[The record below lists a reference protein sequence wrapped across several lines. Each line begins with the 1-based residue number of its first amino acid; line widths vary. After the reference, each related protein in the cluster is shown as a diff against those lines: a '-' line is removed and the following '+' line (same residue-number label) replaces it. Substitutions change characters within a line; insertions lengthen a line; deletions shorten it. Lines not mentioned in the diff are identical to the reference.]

1 MTIKNPA
8 KDPLKG
14 IAKVIQTV
22 GSGKTGLKTVDK
34 QKKQD
39 AILTKKLKKMAKRN
53 KVKTKPQIFDVTP
66 KPGSALSIQKETIT
80 MAKDGGLMEAIEK
93 VKAKK
98 MKAGGDPTKELV
110 GGQKKLD
117 KNKDGKI
124 SGEDF
129 KLLRAEPMK
138 LGGVVKM
145 GAGGGVCKGMGI
157 ARAGGKFKLR

>member
-1 MTIKNPA
+1 MRRRNINYFKKNPELIDPGETAESMAA
-8 KDPLKG
+8 KIAINPETVKG
-14 IAKVIQTV
+14 K
-22 GSGKTGLKTVDK
+22 
-34 QKKQD
+34 
-39 AILTKKLKKMAKRN
+39 
-53 KVKTKPQIFDVTP
+53 
-66 KPGSALSIQKETIT
+66 
-80 MAKDGGLMEAIEK
+80 KDGGLMKAIEK
-93 VKAKK
+93 VKAKE
-98 MKAGGDPTKELV
+98 MKEGGDPTKELV

>member
-1 MTIKNPA
+1 MAPKVKKVGDLVQIGRELEVMERPEKEA
-8 KDPLKG
+8 KKFEG
-14 IAKVIQTV
+14 RRKF
-22 GSGKTGLKTVDK
+22 
-34 QKKQD
+34 
-39 AILTKKLKKMAKRN
+39 LKKIVGK
-53 KVKTKPQIFDVTP
+53 
-66 KPGSALSIQKETIT
+66 
-80 MAKDGGLMEAIEK
+80 KDGGLAAAIEK
-93 VKAKK
+93 VKKEDAVK
-98 MKAGGDPTKELV
+98 MKEGGDPTKKLV

-117 KNKDGKI
+117 KNKDGRI